1 MNVNRIKTIAFAAY
15 GKDFNAQL
23 DIANIEFFK

>member
-1 MNVNRIKTIAFAAY
+1 MNLKQIRTIALAAY

-23 DIANIEFFK
+23 DIANIEFY

>member
-1 MNVNRIKTIAFAAY
+1 MNIRRIKTVALAAY

-23 DIANIEFFK
+23 DIANIEFL